1 MNKVVSSSPNDFSG
15 SRIEFVDT
23 KETVIACW
31 PLYISIYAF
40 LTYTTETPI
49 NCKKKLLNAEIE

>member
-1 MNKVVSSSPNDFSG
+1 MISVVPEKK
-15 SRIEFVDT
+15 IIDT

-40 LTYTTETPI
+40 LTYHTTETPI
-49 NCKKKLLNAEIE
+49 NCKKNYSMLR